1 MLSASSPSLYCAIVI
16 CTMAFLRVEPAIAV
30 DAAMD
35 GIVSIQVVPLADE
48 ASLADDTPPIFLGHR
63 SPNHYVVII
72 PTSSLEEARS
82 HLDSIRAKVMP
93 YGQVAFVT
101 SHFLGHYIYAGSFD
115 QRHKADD
122 FLRLLQGESRARVVY
137 FP

>member
-1 MLSASSPSLYCAIVI
+1 MLSACSSSLYCAIVL

-30 DAAMD
+30 E
-35 GIVSIQVVPLADE
+35 GILAQVVPLNPVE
-48 ASLADDTPPIFLGHR
+48 ANLAEDVPPIFLGHR

-82 HLDSIRAKVMP
+82 SLDLIRTKVVP
-93 YGQVAFVT
+93 YDQRAFVA
-101 SHFLGHYIYAGSFD
+101 SHFLGPYIYAGSFE
-115 QRHKADD
+115 QRHKAND
-122 FLRLLQGESRARVVY
+122 FLRSLQGESRARVVY